1 MPWVQNISCNH
12 YFRERDWNF
21 LRENSRLLLPKLLIL
36 NTLKWNLSNG
46 GKQSNVLL
54 CKAEYVVKSLCT
66 RCAVYHDFLQCWT
79 RMRYVIFQL
88 LHSYLRLL
96 PTFRGRKNRFYFY
109 LIQLNLNIQ
118 PNVSK
123 KKIPESGK
131 FWYLKYFFP
140 WRPFT
145 QHALHIFSYSNFR
158 CRYLDNQSEYRKS
171 LITVSW
177 LMPCE

>member
-109 LIQLNLNIQ
+109 LIQLNLSIQ

-123 KKIPESGK
+123 KKNSRIREILI
-131 FWYLKYFFP
+131 FEIFFP
-140 WRPFT
+140 VASIYPTRLAYF
-145 QHALHIFSYSNFR
+145 
-158 CRYLDNQSEYRKS
+158 
-171 LITVSW
+171 
-177 LMPCE
+177 

>member
-12 YFRERDWNF
+12 YFREREWNF

-88 LHSYLRLL
+88 LHSYLTVTSHLQRPKKSILL
-96 PTFRGRKNRFYFY
+96 LFDSTEFKYSTQCFQKKNSRIREI
-109 LIQLNLNIQ
+109 LIFEI
-118 PNVSK
+118 
-123 KKIPESGK
+123 
-131 FWYLKYFFP
+131 FFP
-140 WRPFT
+140 VASIYPTRLAYF
-145 QHALHIFSYSNFR
+145 
-158 CRYLDNQSEYRKS
+158 
-171 LITVSW
+171 
-177 LMPCE
+177 

>member
-79 RMRYVIFQL
+79 RKRYVIFQL
-88 LHSYLRLL
+88 LQSYLRLL
-96 PTFRGRKNRFYFY
+96 PTFRGRKNRFFLY
-109 LIQLNLNIQ
+109 LIQLNLNIP

-123 KKIPESGK
+123 KIIPESGK
-131 FWYLKYFFP
+131 FWYLKYFSRGVHLP
-140 WRPFT
+140 NTPC
-145 QHALHIFSYSNFR
+145 IFLATPT
-158 CRYLDNQSEYRKS
+158 LDAD
-171 LITVSW
+171 I
-177 LMPCE
+177 